1 MTHAKSQLSIRGKVS
16 SVDPHCGE
24 GKVMSWLSLPS
35 TDFNKKL
42 LLMHTLVPVK
52 GSFEFFV
59 LPGNYRVV
67 VSTSKGCSQEKFVS
81 ISNKNKEIDFD
92 LRIKK

>member
-1 MTHAKSQLSIRGKVS
+1 
-16 SVDPHCGE
+16 
-24 GKVMSWLSLPS
+24 
-35 TDFNKKL
+35 
-42 LLMHTLVPVK
+42 MHTLVPVK